1 MIDLDLV
8 LVEANGK
15 IIHIV
20 HEHWS
25 GTEVDANV
33 ADEERGL
40 TFTSRL
46 SFQIVVT
53 KNLDWRHLTRIQS
66 QVQYYTPE
74 QRTTKRR
81 CAADERRNHDF
92 EWPQVVRRRIT

>member
-8 LVEANGK
+8 LAEANGK
-15 IIHIV
+15 IIHMV

-25 GTEVDANV
+25 GTEVHANV
-33 ADEERGL
+33 ADEKRGP

-53 KNLDWRHLTRIQS
+53 KKSGLAPPN
-66 QVQYYTPE
+66 
-74 QRTTKRR
+74 
-81 CAADERRNHDF
+81 
-92 EWPQVVRRRIT
+92 